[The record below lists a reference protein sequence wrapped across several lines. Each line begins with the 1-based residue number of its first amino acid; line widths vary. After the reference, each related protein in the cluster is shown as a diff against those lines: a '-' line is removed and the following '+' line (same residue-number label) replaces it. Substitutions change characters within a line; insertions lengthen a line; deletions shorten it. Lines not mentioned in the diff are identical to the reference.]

1 MYPLPIETLLGMGE
15 YTGVE
20 DGFISESVTKVQ
32 HALKCPSE
40 DAKRILQELMDRGVI
55 GFEIS
60 PAGELPITPMGIPL
74 RRCRWFVRQ
83 AA

>member
-1 MYPLPIETLLGMGE
+1 MGE
-15 YTGVE
+15 YIGVE
-20 DGFISESVTKVQ
+20 NGFLSESFTRVQ
-32 HALKCPSE
+32 DALKCPSE

-60 PAGELPITPMGIPL
+60 SAGELPTTPTGIPL
-74 RRCRWFVRQ
+74 RRCRWYVRS